1 MNQRRGDWIT
11 AVRGSSVLP
20 LGFVSWLLVVI
31 CQAAEPIHIGSRL
44 ELFVD
49 DYLIDTMAGARA
61 DVASARGAGDRTRSQ
76 CGPLGRQLVA
86 LSHSFPGRATLPHVL
101 SWHPV

>member
-1 MNQRRGDWIT
+1 MTQRRGDWIA
-11 AVRGSSVLP
+11 AVRGSSVLS

-49 DYLIDTMAGARA
+49 DYLM
-61 DVASARGAGDRTRSQ
+61 TRWQ
-76 CGPLGRQLVA
+76 V
-86 LSHSFPGRATLPHVL
+86 PG
-101 SWHPV
+101 